1 MTEQGFRIVEEC
13 YGIMIILVRGVFLGC
28 LINTFISD
36 DVMDKAKKI
45 VLSTVVT
52 LEGTIIFMV
61 PISTRG
67 AWTVISLLTILAVF
81 FFYDKTIMPHIVF
94 VYFLWQNMFFVWY
107 IVNIVISDYLSVWLT
122 QSIDYSQPE
131 ALSYF
136 YGMMIAQMVLEILF
150 LTIACIAINKC
161 IEKLCVQKENMSWT
175 EALFLSIYSGVS
187 YVIAYMIAEVMVVP
201 LEKEVFILLD
211 EKKNLKIALPI
222 LAVLIFIGEMSA
234 IATWQRYRRL
244 KEEELLLQEQIR
256 EQDYL
261 RKKIEY
267 TEKYHDE
274 IRTMRHDM
282 AGKLMI
288 LKSFLENNRYQDASQ
303 FLGEMDI
310 ELNAGGVK
318 YSTGNPV
325 TDVVINEAASHA
337 EKLGCAFECELSF
350 PKEKSISAMDMAI
363 VLNNLLDNALEA
375 VAAIPEEERFIKIS
389 GNLKDNFYLLKTENS
404 FDGKVIRA
412 VDNSIISKKK
422 DSSDSD
428 LHGIGLKSIMSIAD
442 KYLGAVD
449 IKTEN
454 RVFEVKVMLQ
464 NTGN

>member
-375 VAAIPEEERFIKIS
+375 VAAIPEEERFMKIS
-389 GNLKDNFYLLKTENS
+389 GTLKDNFYLLKTENS

>member
-234 IATWQRYRRL
+234 VATWQRYRRL